1 MSLYDILVVAFF
13 VLIIRVVVI
22 YHRKRKHLTNFRP
35 SREEWYMMLRKI
47 LEVLCII
54 ALNRDYSPAS
64 ANVSINQNYSPDES
78 EWVPA
83 YKRPISY
90 DDDDE

>member
-1 MSLYDILVVAFF
+1 
-13 VLIIRVVVI
+13 
-22 YHRKRKHLTNFRP
+22 
-35 SREEWYMMLRKI
+35 MMLRKI